1 MSQTN
6 SQRSP
11 LLDSA
16 ASNDSNNNKP
26 TKIVLAATLI
36 ALVILIIINIPNLN
50 LSEKSYDTNVI
61 GSTEIK
67 NGSRSHKSSA
77 ILIKDPK

>member
-36 ALVILIIINIPNLN
+36 ALVILIIINLPNLN
-50 LSEKSYDTNVI
+50 PSQKSYDANVI